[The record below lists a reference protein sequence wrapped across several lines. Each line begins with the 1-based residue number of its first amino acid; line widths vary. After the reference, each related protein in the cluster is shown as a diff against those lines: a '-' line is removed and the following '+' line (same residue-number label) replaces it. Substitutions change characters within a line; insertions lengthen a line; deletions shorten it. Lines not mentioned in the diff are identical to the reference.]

1 MSAYVDVHTH
11 LTHAAFEQDQD
22 LVIKRAEDSGLGAV
36 VVNGLE
42 PKSNR
47 EILKMRSKSPIIK
60 AALGIYPIDAVNDRL
75 PSDFPLD
82 IEAFDVEEEIRF
94 IEEQA
99 KSGALIGIGECGL
112 DGHWLNDETFSR
124 QEYVFEQLLDI
135 AMKYDLPAII
145 HTRKREKR
153 SMEILRHL
161 GVRKVNFHCYGG
173 KSKLALQA
181 AEKEGW
187 FFSIPANA
195 KVNQLF
201 TKLLRELPEDQI
213 LTETDAP
220 YLSPDRN
227 TRNEPA
233 NVVHTVSL
241 LAKLKNWDVAEAKLK
256 IWNNYQQLFG

>member
-1 MSAYVDVHTH
+1 MDVHTH
-11 LTHAAFEQDQD
+11 LTHSAFKQDQD
-22 LVIKRAEDSGLGAV
+22 LVIKRAEESGLGVV

-42 PKSNR
+42 PESNR
-47 EILKMRSKSPIIK
+47 EILRMRSKSPIIK

-75 PSDFPLD
+75 PREFPLD
-82 IEAFDVEEEIRF
+82 VKNFDVEKEIQF

-99 KSGALIGIGECGL
+99 KSGALVGIGECGL
-112 DGHWLNDETFSR
+112 DGYWLGEETYAR
-124 QEYVFEQLLDI
+124 QEFVFEQLLEI
-135 AMKYDLPAII
+135 AVKYDLPAII

-161 GVRKVNFHCYGG
+161 GVKKVNFHCFGG

-181 AEKEGW
+181 AENDGW

-201 TKLLRELPEDQI
+201 TKLLKELPEDQI

-241 LAKLKNWDVAEAKLK
+241 FANLKNWEVEKAKQK
-256 IWNNYQQLFG
+256 IWNNYEQLFG

>member
-1 MSAYVDVHTH
+1 MDVHTH
-11 LTHAAFEQDQD
+11 LTHKAFKLDQDQ
-22 LVIKRAEDSGLGAV
+22 VIKRAEESGLGAV

-47 EILKMRSKSPIIK
+47 EILSMRAKSPIIK
-60 AALGIYPIDAVNDRL
+60 AALGIYPIEAVNDSL
-75 PSDFPLD
+75 PSDFPL
-82 IEAFDVEEEIRF
+82 EVESFDVQEEIRF

-99 KSGALIGIGECGL
+99 KSGALVGIGECGL
-112 DGHWLNDETFSR
+112 DGYWLGEESFSK
-124 QEYVFEQLLDI
+124 QESVFEQLLDI

-153 SMEILRHL
+153 SMEILRSL

-173 KSKLALQA
+173 KSKLAIQG

-187 FFSIPANA
+187 YFSIPANA

-201 TKLLRELPEDQI
+201 TKLLKELPEDQI

-233 NVVHTVSL
+233 NVVRTVNL
-241 LAKLKNWDVAEAKLK
+241 FAHLKDWDVGEAKQK
-256 IWNNYQQLFG
+256 IWNNYQNLFG